1 MAVLNKI
8 RQRSVFLIVIIA
20 LALFS
25 FVLADV
31 IRNGG
36 LSSQKSQNVVAT
48 VNGEEISREDFARQV
63 DAYQQN
69 MGPNATTSQVV
80 NQVWDLKLREVV
92 LQEEFEKLGINV
104 GEAQVRQLLRLQL
117 SQNPNFVNEVG
128 MFDENKLQEYVANL
142 KATSPQAYDQWVAY
156 ENSIAENAKENIYFN
171 MVRAGIGATLLEGEQ
186 AYRMENDNIDLKYV
200 QLPYTSIADTEVSV
214 SKDEIK
220 DYVKDH
226 SERFQVEKSRDIQF
240 VYFPEE
246 ASSEDDSEAKQVVA
260 GVLNNRVEFNSA
272 SNKNDTL
279 PSFAQASDVEAFVNQ
294 NSDIQYQDRILFKND
309 LKGSFADQVFNLNEG
324 ETYGPYKEGGYWKV
338 TKMVEAV
345 QIADSA
351 KASHIMI
358 SWQGLPTAT
367 AETLRTKEEAKVLAD
382 SIAGVLRKDKTS
394 FEALASQY
402 SADAASKEKGGD
414 LGFFRPGSMI
424 KNFNDYV
431 FNNNKGD
438 IGVVE
443 SEFGYHVISIE
454 DKTAEER
461 GVKLATIAREIEP
474 SEKSLNDLYTKV
486 TKFEISA
493 KDKDK
498 DFTEVAK
505 ANNYEVKTV
514 RGMKVLE
521 ENIPGVGAQRRIVQW
536 SFEDDV
542 NAGDIKRFEVP
553 GGYVVAQVTAV
564 KKKGVMSAEEASSTV
579 SPILMKKKKAK
590 LLKEKATGASL
601 AEIAKNNSVS
611 VQTASAI
618 NLNNPTLAGAGNE
631 PEVVGAA
638 FSLKPG
644 EVSKP
649 IPGDKGVY
657 VVEMTAMN
665 AAPKMDSYKTFA
677 MREASQRR
685 QAVVSRVFQALK
697 ENAEIEDN
705 RARFY

>member
-69 MGPNATTSQVV
+69 MGPNATTAQVV

-104 GEAQVRQLLRLQL
+104 GEAQVRQMLRLQL

-142 KATSPQAYDQWVAY
+142 KATSPQAYNQWVDY
-156 ENSIAENAKENIYFN
+156 ENSIAESAKENIYYN

-186 AYRMENDNIDLKYV
+186 AYRMENDNADLRFV
-200 QLPYTSIADTEVSV
+200 QLPYSSIPDTEVSV
-214 SKDEIK
+214 SKDDIRE
-220 DYVKDH
+220 YVKKH

-240 VYFPEE
+240 VFFPEV
-246 ASSEDDSEAKQVVA
+246 ASSEDESAAKATVES
-260 GVLNNRVEFNSA
+260 VLSKRVEFNAA
-272 SNKNDTL
+272 SNSSDTI
-279 PSFAQASDVEAFVNQ
+279 PSFNEATNIEGFVNQ
-294 NSDIQYQDRILFKND
+294 NSDIQYQDRILFKSD
-309 LKGSFADQVFNLNEG
+309 LKSQFADQIFNLNEG

-338 TKMVEAV
+338 SKMEKVM

-358 SWQGLPTAT
+358 SWQGLPTASP
-367 AETLRTKEEAKVLAD
+367 ETNRTKEEAKTLAD
-382 SIAGVLRKDKTS
+382 SIAGVVRKDKTQFS
-394 FEALASQY
+394 NLAEQY
-402 SADAASKEKGGD
+402 SADAASKAKGGD
-414 LGFFRPGSMI
+414 LGFFRPGDMI
-424 KNFNDYV
+424 ANFNDFV
-431 FNNNKGD
+431 FDNSKGE

-443 SEFGYHVISIE
+443 SDFGYHVISIE

-461 GVKLATIAREIEP
+461 GVKIATIAREIEA

-486 TKFEISA
+486 TKFEIAS
-493 KDKDK
+493 KEK
-498 DFTEVAK
+498 DFNDVAK
-505 ANNYEVKTV
+505 TDNYEVKTV
-514 RGMKVLE
+514 RDMKVLD

-536 SFEDDV
+536 SFEDEV
-542 NAGDIKRFEVP
+542 KAGDIKRFEVP
-553 GGYVVAQVTAV
+553 GGYVVAQVTAI
-564 KKKGVMSAEEASSTV
+564 KKKGDMSAEEASAVV
-579 SPILMKKKKAK
+579 SPILMKEKKAE
-590 LLKEKATGASL
+590 LLKAKVKGSTL
-601 AEIAKNNSVS
+601 AEVAANTNSS
-611 VQTASAI
+611 IQNASAV

-631 PEVVGAA
+631 PAVVGAA

-644 EVSKP
+644 AISKP
-649 IPGDKGVY
+649 IAGEEGVY
-657 VVEMTAMN
+657 VVEQVAFN
-665 AAPKMDSYKTFA
+665 KAPVMESYKSFA
-677 MREASQRR
+677 ARETAQRR

>member
-36 LSSQKSQNVVAT
+36 LSSQKSQNVIAT

-117 SQNPNFVNEVG
+117 AQNPNFVNEVG

-142 KATSPQAYDQWVAY
+142 KATSPQAYNQWVAY
-156 ENSIAENAKENIYFN
+156 ENSIAENAKENIYYN

-186 AYRMENDNIDLKYV
+186 AYRMENDNIDLKFV
-200 QLPYTSIADTEVSV
+200 QLPYASIPDSEVSV

-220 DYVKDH
+220 DYVKKH
-226 SERFQVEKSRDIQF
+226 SERFQVEKTRDIQF
-240 VYFPEE
+240 VFFPEE
-246 ASSEDDSEAKQVVA
+246 ASKDDDAEAKTVVA
-260 GVLNNRVEFNSA
+260 SVLKSRIEFNAA

-279 PSFAQASDVEAFVNQ
+279 PSFKEASDVEAFVNQ
-294 NSDIQYQDRILFKND
+294 NSDIQYQDRILFKSD
-309 LKGSFADQVFNLNEG
+309 LKGSFADQIFNLNEG

-358 SWQGLPTAT
+358 SWKGLPTA
-367 AETLRTKEEAKVLAD
+367 AETLRTKEEAKALAD
-382 SIAGVLRKDKTS
+382 SIEGVLRKDKS
-394 FEALASQY
+394 NFEALAQEF
-402 SADAASKEKGGD
+402 SADAASKAKGGD

-431 FNNNKGD
+431 FNNNKGE

-443 SEFGYHVISIE
+443 TDFGYHVISIE

-474 SEKSLNDLYTKV
+474 SEKSLNNLYTKV
-486 TKFEISA
+486 TKFEIAA
-493 KDKDK
+493 KEKDK
-498 DFTEVAK
+498 DFAEVAK
-505 ANNYEVKTV
+505 TENYEVKTV
-514 RGMKVLE
+514 KGMKVLD

-542 NAGDIKRFEVP
+542 KAGDIKRFEVP

-564 KKKGVMSAEEASSTV
+564 KKKGVMSAEEASATV
-579 SPILMKKKKAK
+579 TPILMKEKKAK
-590 LLKEKATGASL
+590 LLKEKAKGASL
-601 AEIAKNNSVS
+601 AEIAKNNGVS
-611 VQTASAI
+611 IQTASAI

-631 PEVVGAA
+631 PAVVGAA

-644 EVSKP
+644 SVSKP
-649 IPGDKGVY
+649 ISGEKGVY
-657 VVEMTAMN
+657 VVEMVALN
-665 AAPKMDSYKTFA
+665 AAPKMDSYKSFA

>member
-8 RQRSVFLIVIIA
+8 RQRSVFLIIIIA

-117 SQNPNFVNEVG
+117 AQNPNFANEAG

-142 KATSPQAYDQWVAY
+142 KATSPQAYNQWVAY
-156 ENSIAENAKENIYFN
+156 ENSIAENAKENIYYN

-186 AYRMENDNIDLKYV
+186 AYKMENDNIDLKFV
-200 QLPYTSIADTEVSV
+200 QLPYASIPDSEVSV

-220 DYVKDH
+220 DYVKKH
-226 SERFQVEKSRDIQF
+226 SERFQVEKTRDIQF
-240 VYFPEE
+240 VFFPEE
-246 ASSEDDSEAKQVVA
+246 ASKEDDSEAKTVVA
-260 GVLNNRVEFNSA
+260 SVLNSRVEFNSA

-279 PSFAQASDVEAFVNQ
+279 PSFKEASDVEAYVNQ
-294 NSDIQYQDRILFKND
+294 NSDIQYQDRILFKSD
-309 LKGSFADQVFNLNEG
+309 LKGSFADQIFNLNEG

-358 SWQGLPTAT
+358 SWKGLPTA
-367 AETLRTKEEAKVLAD
+367 AETLRTKEEAKALAD
-382 SIAGVLRKDKTS
+382 SIAGVVRKDKAS
-394 FEALASQY
+394 FEALAAQY
-402 SADAASKEKGGD
+402 SADIASKDKGGD

-431 FNNNKGD
+431 FANNIGD

-443 SEFGYHVISIE
+443 TDFGYHVISIE
-454 DKTAEER
+454 DKTTEER

-486 TKFEISA
+486 TKFEIAA
-493 KDKDK
+493 KDKD
-498 DFTEVAK
+498 FAEVAK
-505 ANNYEVKTV
+505 TENYEVKTV
-514 RGMKVLE
+514 KGMKVLD

-542 NAGDIKRFEVP
+542 KAGDVKRFEVP

-579 SPILMKKKKAK
+579 TPILLKEKKAK
-590 LLKEKATGASL
+590 LLKEKAEGASL
-601 AEIAKNNSVS
+601 AEIAKNNGVS
-611 VQTASAI
+611 IQTASAI

-631 PEVVGAA
+631 PAVVGAA

-644 EVSKP
+644 TVSKP
-649 IPGDKGVY
+649 ISGDKGVY
-657 VVEMTAMN
+657 VVEVVALN
-665 AAPKMDSYKTFA
+665 AAPKMDSYKSFA

-685 QAVVSRVFQALK
+685 QAVVSRVFEALK

>member
-117 SQNPNFVNEVG
+117 AQNPNFVNEVG

-156 ENSIAENAKENIYFN
+156 ENSIAENAKENIYYN

-186 AYRMENDNIDLKYV
+186 AYRMENDNIDLKFV
-200 QLPYTSIADTEVSV
+200 QLPYSSIPDTEVSV

-220 DYVKDH
+220 DYVKKH
-226 SERFQVEKSRDIQF
+226 SERFQVEKSRDMQF

-246 ASSEDDSEAKQVVA
+246 ASSEDDSEAKSVVA
-260 GVLNNRVEFNSA
+260 GVLNNRVEFNSS
-272 SNKNDTL
+272 SNENDTI
-279 PSFAQASDVEAFVNQ
+279 PSFSEASDVEAYVNQ

-309 LKGSFADQVFNLNEG
+309 LKGSFVDQVFNLNEG
-324 ETYGPYKEGGYWKV
+324 ETYGPYKEDGYWKV

-358 SWQGLPTAT
+358 SWKGLPTA
-367 AETLRTKEEAKVLAD
+367 AETLRTKEEAKILAD
-382 SIAGVLRKDKTS
+382 SLAGVLRKDKSS
-394 FEALASQY
+394 FEALASEY
-402 SADAASKEKGGD
+402 SADMASKDKAGD

-424 KNFNDYV
+424 KSFNDYV
-431 FNNNKGD
+431 FSNNKGS

-474 SEKSLNDLYTKV
+474 SEKSLNNLYTKV
-486 TKFEISA
+486 TKFEIAA
-493 KDKDK
+493 KEKDK
-498 DFTEVAK
+498 DFAEVAK
-505 ANNYEVKTV
+505 TDNYEVKTV
-514 RGMKVLE
+514 KGIKVLE

-536 SFEDDV
+536 SFEEDV
-542 NAGDIKRFEVP
+542 KAGDIKRFEVP

-564 KKKGVMSAEEASSTV
+564 KKKGVMSAEEASATV
-579 SPILMKKKKAK
+579 SPILLKEKKAI
-590 LLKEKATGASL
+590 LLKEKANGASL

-611 VQTASAI
+611 VQSASAI

-644 EVSKP
+644 AVSKP
-649 IPGDKGVY
+649 ISGDKGVY
-657 VVEMTAMN
+657 VVEMVAMN
-665 AAPKMDSYKTFA
+665 AAPKMDSYKSFA

-697 ENAEIEDN
+697 ENADIEDN

>member
-36 LSSQKSQNVVAT
+36 MSSQKSQNVVAT

-92 LQEEFEKLGINV
+92 LKEEFEKLGINV

-117 SQNPNFVNEVG
+117 AQNPNFVNEVG

-156 ENSIAENAKENIYFN
+156 ENSIAENAKENIYYN

-186 AYRMENDNIDLKYV
+186 AYRMENDNIDLKFV
-200 QLPYTSIADTEVSV
+200 QLPYSSIADTEVSV
-214 SKDEIK
+214 SKDEIR
-220 DYVKDH
+220 DYVKKH
-226 SERFQVEKSRDIQF
+226 SDRFQVEKSRDIQF

-246 ASSEDDSEAKQVVA
+246 ASSEDESDAKAVVA
-260 GVLNNRVEFNSA
+260 AVLNNRVEFNAA

-279 PSFAQASDVEAFVNQ
+279 PSFTEAKNIETFVNQ
-294 NSDIQYQDRILFKND
+294 NSDIQYQDRILFKSD
-309 LKGSFADQVFNLNEG
+309 LKGTFADQIFNLNAG
-324 ETYGPYKEGGYWKV
+324 ETYGPYKEAGYWKV
-338 TKMVEAV
+338 TKMEEAV

-358 SWQGLPTAT
+358 SWKGLPTA
-367 AETLRTKEEAKVLAD
+367 AETLRTKEQAKSLAD
-382 SIAGVLRKDKTS
+382 SIAGVLKKDKSS
-394 FEALASQY
+394 FEALAQEY
-402 SADAASKEKGGD
+402 SADAASKAKGGD

-424 KNFNDYV
+424 KNFNDFV
-431 FNNNKGD
+431 FSNNKGS

-461 GVKLATIAREIEP
+461 GVRLATIAREIEP
-474 SEKSLNDLYTKV
+474 SEKSLNNLYTKV
-486 TKFEISA
+486 TKFEIAA
-493 KDKDK
+493 KDKGG
-498 DFTEVAK
+498 DFAEVAK
-505 ANNYEVKTV
+505 AENHEVKTV
-514 RGMKVLE
+514 RGMKALD
-521 ENIPGVGAQRRIVQW
+521 ENIPGVGPQRRIVQW

-542 NAGDIKRFEVP
+542 KSGDIKRFEVP
-553 GGYVVAQVTAV
+553 GGYVVAQVTGV
-564 KKKGVMSAEEASSTV
+564 KKAGVMAAEEASATV
-579 SPILMKKKKAK
+579 TPILLQEKKAK
-590 LLKEKATGASL
+590 LLKEKAKGASL
-601 AEIAKNNSVS
+601 AEIAKNNNAS
-611 VQTASAI
+611 VQTASSI
-618 NLNNPTLAGAGNE
+618 NLKNPTLAGAGNE

-638 FSLKPG
+638 FSLKTG

-649 IPGDKGVY
+649 ITGDKGVY
-657 VVEMTAMN
+657 VIEMLAIN
-665 AAPKMDSYKTFA
+665 KAPKMESYKSFA
-677 MREASQRR
+677 MKEASQRR
-685 QAVVSRVFQALK
+685 QAVVSRVFEALK

>member
-63 DAYQQN
+63 DAYQQQ

-92 LQEEFEKLGINV
+92 LKEEFEKLGINV

-117 SQNPNFVNEVG
+117 AQNPNFVNEAG

-156 ENSIAENAKENIYFN
+156 ENSIAENAKENIYYN

-200 QLPYTSIADTEVSV
+200 QLPYASIPDSEVNV
-214 SKDEIK
+214 SKEDINAYTK
-220 DYVKDH
+220 KH
-226 SERFQVEKSRDIQF
+226 SERFQVEKNRDIQF
-240 VYFPEE
+240 VYFPEQ
-246 ASSEDDSEAKQVVA
+246 ASKEDESDAKAVVA
-260 GVLNNRVEFNSA
+260 GVLSKRVEFNAA

-279 PSFAQASDVEAFVNQ
+279 PSFSDADDVEGFVNQ
-294 NSDIQYQDRILFKND
+294 NSDIQYQDRILFKSD
-309 LKGSFADQVFNLNEG
+309 LKGTFADQIFNLNEG
-324 ETYGPYKEGGYWKV
+324 ETYGPYKEEGYWKV
-338 TKMVEAV
+338 TKMEKAV

-358 SWQGLPTAT
+358 AWKGLPTA
-367 AETLRTKEEAKVLAD
+367 AETLRTKEEAKMLAD
-382 SIAGVLRKDKTS
+382 SIAGVLKQDKS
-394 FEALASQY
+394 KFEALAQEY
-402 SADAASKEKGGD
+402 SADQASKSTGGD
-414 LGFFRPGSMI
+414 LGFFRPGAMI
-424 KNFNDYV
+424 KNFSDYV
-431 FNNNKGD
+431 FSNNKGD

-443 SEFGYHVISIE
+443 TDFGYHVISIE

-474 SEKSLNDLYTKV
+474 SEKSLNDLYTQV
-486 TKFEISA
+486 TKFEIAA
-493 KDKDK
+493 KDKD
-498 DFTEVAK
+498 FAEVAK
-505 ANNYEVKTV
+505 AENLEVKTV
-514 RGMKVLE
+514 RGMKALD
-521 ENIPGVGAQRRIVQW
+521 ENIPGVGSQRRIVQW
-536 SFEDDV
+536 AFEDDV
-542 NAGDIKRFEVP
+542 KAGDVKRFEVP

-564 KKKGVMSAEEASSTV
+564 RKKGLMSAEEASASVT
-579 SPILMKKKKAK
+579 PILMKEKKAA
-590 LLKEKATGASL
+590 LLKEKVKGSTL
-601 AEIAKNNSVS
+601 AEIAQNNSAS

-638 FSLKPG
+638 FALKAG

-649 IPGDKGVY
+649 ITGDKGVY
-657 VVEMTAMN
+657 VVEMVAFN
-665 AAPKMDSYKTFA
+665 KAPEMESYKSYA

-697 ENAEIEDN
+697 DNAEIEDN

>member
-117 SQNPNFVNEVG
+117 AQNPNFVNEVG

-156 ENSIAENAKENIYFN
+156 ENSIAENAKENIYYN

-186 AYRMENDNIDLKYV
+186 AYRMENDNIDLKFV
-200 QLPYTSIADTEVSV
+200 QLPYSSIPDTEVSV

-220 DYVKDH
+220 DYVKKH
-226 SERFQVEKSRDIQF
+226 SERFQVEKSRDMQF

-246 ASSEDDSEAKQVVA
+246 ASSEDDSEAKAVVA
-260 GVLNNRVEFNSA
+260 GVLNNRVEFNSS
-272 SNKNDTL
+272 SNENDTI
-279 PSFAQASDVEAFVNQ
+279 PSFSEASDVEAYVNQ

-309 LKGSFADQVFNLNEG
+309 LKGSFVDQVFNLNEG
-324 ETYGPYKEGGYWKV
+324 ETYGPYKEDGYWKV

-358 SWQGLPTAT
+358 SWKGLPTA
-367 AETLRTKEEAKVLAD
+367 AETLRTKEEAKILAD
-382 SIAGVLRKDKTS
+382 SLAGVLRKDKSS
-394 FEALASQY
+394 FEALASEY
-402 SADAASKEKGGD
+402 SADMASKDKAGD

-424 KNFNDYV
+424 KSFNDYV
-431 FNNNKGD
+431 FSNNKGS

-474 SEKSLNDLYTKV
+474 SEKSLNNLYTKV
-486 TKFEISA
+486 TKFEIAA
-493 KDKDK
+493 KEKDK
-498 DFTEVAK
+498 DFAEVAK
-505 ANNYEVKTV
+505 TDNYEVKTV
-514 RGMKVLE
+514 KGIKVLE

-536 SFEDDV
+536 SFEEDV
-542 NAGDIKRFEVP
+542 KAGDIKRFEVP

-564 KKKGVMSAEEASSTV
+564 KKKGVMSAEEASATV
-579 SPILMKKKKAK
+579 SPILLKEKKAI
-590 LLKEKATGASL
+590 LLKEKANGASL

-611 VQTASAI
+611 VQSASAI

-644 EVSKP
+644 AVSKP
-649 IPGDKGVY
+649 ISGDKGVY
-657 VVEMTAMN
+657 VVEMVAMN
-665 AAPKMDSYKTFA
+665 AAPKMDSYKSFA

-697 ENAEIEDN
+697 ENADIEDN

>member
-48 VNGEEISREDFARQV
+48 VNGEDISREDFARQV

-117 SQNPNFVNEVG
+117 AQNPNFVNDVG

-142 KATSPQAYDQWVAY
+142 KATSPQAYEQWVAY
-156 ENSIAENAKENIYFN
+156 ENSIAENAKENIYYN

-186 AYRMENDNIDLKYV
+186 AYRMENDNIDLKFV
-200 QLPYTSIADTEVSV
+200 QLPYSSIADTEVSV

-220 DYVKDH
+220 DYVKKH

-246 ASSEDDSEAKQVVA
+246 ASSEDDSEAKAVVT
-260 GVLNNRVEFNSA
+260 GVLNSRVEFNSA
-272 SNKNDTL
+272 SNSNDTL
-279 PSFAQASDVEAFVNQ
+279 PSFTEATDVETFVNQ
-294 NSDIQYQDRILFKND
+294 NSDIQYQDRILFKSD

-351 KASHIMI
+351 QASHIMI
-358 SWQGLPTAT
+358 SWEGLPTA
-367 AETLRTKEEAKVLAD
+367 AETLRTKEEAKILAD
-382 SIAGVLRKDKTS
+382 SIAGVLRKDKAS
-394 FEALASQY
+394 FEALAAQY
-402 SADAASKEKGGD
+402 SADAASKDKGGD

-438 IGVVE
+438 LGVVE

-474 SEKSLNDLYTKV
+474 SEKSLNNLYTEV
-486 TKFEISA
+486 TKFEIAA

-505 ANNYEVKTV
+505 TNNYEVKTV

-536 SFEDDV
+536 SFEEDV
-542 NAGDIKRFEVP
+542 KAGDIKRFEVQ

-564 KKKGVMSAEEASSTV
+564 KKKGVMSAEEASATV
-579 SPILMKKKKAK
+579 SPILMKEKKAD
-590 LLKEKATGASL
+590 LLKEKANGASL
-601 AEIAKNNSVS
+601 AEIAKNNNVS

-638 FSLKPG
+638 FSLEPG
-644 EVSKP
+644 AVSKP
-649 IPGDKGVY
+649 ISGDKGVY

-665 AAPKMDSYKTFA
+665 AAPEMDSYKSFA

>member
-8 RQRSVFLIVIIA
+8 RQRSVFLIIIIA

-104 GEAQVRQLLRLQL
+104 GEAQVRELLRLQL
-117 SQNPNFVNEVG
+117 AQNPNFVNEVG

-142 KATSPQAYDQWVAY
+142 KATSPQAYNQWVAY
-156 ENSIAENAKENIYFN
+156 ENSIAENAKENIYYN
-171 MVRAGIGATLLEGEQ
+171 MVRAGVGATLLEGEQ
-186 AYRMENDNIDLKYV
+186 AYKMENDNIDLKFV
-200 QLPYTSIADTEVSV
+200 QLPYSSIADTQVSV

-220 DYVKDH
+220 DYVKKH
-226 SERFQVEKSRDIQF
+226 SERFQVEKTRDIQF
-240 VYFPEE
+240 VFFPEE
-246 ASSEDDSEAKQVVA
+246 ASKEDDSEAKSVVA
-260 GVLNNRVEFNSA
+260 GVLNSRVEFNSA
-272 SNKNDTL
+272 SSKNDTL
-279 PSFAQASDVEAFVNQ
+279 PSFKEADDVEAFVNQ
-294 NSDIQYQDRILFKND
+294 NSDIQYQDRILFKSD
-309 LKGSFADQVFNLNEG
+309 LKGSFADQIFNLNEG

-358 SWQGLPTAT
+358 SWKGLPTA
-367 AETLRTKEEAKVLAD
+367 AETLRTKEEAKILAD
-382 SIAGVLRKDKTS
+382 SLAGVVRKNKAS
-394 FEALASQY
+394 FEALAAQY
-402 SADAASKEKGGD
+402 SADIASKDKGGD

-486 TKFEISA
+486 TKFEIAA

-498 DFTEVAK
+498 DFAEVAK
-505 ANNYEVKTV
+505 ADNYEVKTV

-542 NAGDIKRFEVP
+542 KAGDIKRFEVP

-564 KKKGVMSAEEASSTV
+564 KKKGIMSAEEASATV
-579 SPILMKKKKAK
+579 TPILMKEKKAK
-590 LLKEKATGASL
+590 LLKEKAKGASL
-601 AEIAKNNSVS
+601 AEIAKNNGAS

-631 PEVVGAA
+631 PAVVGAA

-644 EVSKP
+644 TVSKP
-649 IPGDKGVY
+649 ISGEKGVY
-657 VVEMTAMN
+657 VVEMVALN
-665 AAPKMDSYKTFA
+665 AAPKMDSYKSFA
-677 MREASQRR
+677 LREASQRR

>member
-117 SQNPNFVNEVG
+117 AQNPNFVNEVG

-156 ENSIAENAKENIYFN
+156 ENSIAENAKENVYYN

-186 AYRMENDNIDLKYV
+186 AYRMENDNIDLKFV
-200 QLPYTSIADTEVSV
+200 QLPYSSIPDTEVSV

-220 DYVKDH
+220 DYVKKH
-226 SERFQVEKSRDIQF
+226 SERFQVEKSRDMQF

-246 ASSEDDSEAKQVVA
+246 ASSEDDSESKAVVA
-260 GVLNNRVEFNSA
+260 GVLNNRVEFNSS
-272 SNKNDTL
+272 SNENDTI
-279 PSFAQASDVEAFVNQ
+279 PSFSEASDVEAYVNQ

-309 LKGSFADQVFNLNEG
+309 LKGSFVDQVFNLNEG
-324 ETYGPYKEGGYWKV
+324 ETYGPYKEDGYWKV

-358 SWQGLPTAT
+358 SWKGLPTA
-367 AETLRTKEEAKVLAD
+367 AETLRTKEEAKILAD
-382 SIAGVLRKDKTS
+382 SLAGVLRKDKSS
-394 FEALASQY
+394 FEALASEY
-402 SADAASKEKGGD
+402 SADMASKDKAGD

-424 KNFNDYV
+424 KSFNDYV
-431 FNNNKGD
+431 FSNNKGS

-474 SEKSLNDLYTKV
+474 SEKSLNNLYTKV
-486 TKFEISA
+486 TKFEIAA
-493 KDKDK
+493 KEKDK
-498 DFTEVAK
+498 DFAEVAK
-505 ANNYEVKTV
+505 TDNYEVKTV
-514 RGMKVLE
+514 KGIKVLE

-536 SFEDDV
+536 SFEEDV
-542 NAGDIKRFEVP
+542 KAGDIKRFEVP

-564 KKKGVMSAEEASSTV
+564 KKKGVMSAEEASATV
-579 SPILMKKKKAK
+579 SPILLKEKKAI
-590 LLKEKATGASL
+590 LLKEKANGASL

-611 VQTASAI
+611 VQSASAI

-644 EVSKP
+644 AVSKP
-649 IPGDKGVY
+649 ISGDKGVY
-657 VVEMTAMN
+657 VVEMVAMN
-665 AAPKMDSYKTFA
+665 AAPKMDSYKSFA

-697 ENAEIEDN
+697 ENADIEDN